1 VTVVLAFNAG
11 TILFPVNGPRLSTDV
26 MLAAFL
32 VLAAW
37 RHDPRPAIAGIA
49 WIVGFENLFEATRR
63 PHAWHWTL
71 YVAVD
76 VVGIAI
82 LARKGIRPSP
92 LLLAATLA
100 AWGAW
105 LATGFHVNEHT
116 MVHFQPGAEAFNEGA
131 KTLWAAAYLVPFLL
145 AQPKSRA
152 PSASPQGSRATLE
165 PVPPGPPT
173 PHPPGLATPSRL
185 SG

>member
-1 VTVVLAFNAG
+1 VSLVIAFNAG

-26 MLAAFL
+26 VFAVFL

-63 PHAWHWTL
+63 PHVWHWIL

-76 VVGIAI
+76 VVAI
-82 LARKGIRPSP
+82 VLLARKGIRPSL

-100 AWGAW
+100 VWAAW

-131 KTLWAAAYLVPFLL
+131 KTLWAAAYLVPLML
-145 AQPKSRA
+145 VRPKSRA
-152 PSASPQGSRATLE
+152 PSRSREPSHTASVMTRNA
-165 PVPPGPPT
+165 
-173 PHPPGLATPSRL
+173 
-185 SG
+185 

>member
-1 VTVVLAFNAG
+1 MSLVVAFNAG

-26 MLAAFL
+26 LLAAFL

-37 RHDPRPAIAGIA
+37 RHDPRPAIAAIA

-63 PHAWHWTL
+63 PHMWHWIL
-71 YVAVD
+71 FVAVN
-76 VVGIAI
+76 VIGMAL
-82 LARKGIRPSP
+82 LARKGIAPSL
-92 LLLAATLA
+92 LLLAATFA
-100 AWGAW
+100 VWAAW

-145 AQPKSRA
+145 ARPESRA
-152 PSASPQGSRATLE
+152 PSRSRQ
-165 PVPPGPPT
+165 
-173 PHPPGLATPSRL
+173 PSHIARRARTARAARQRIRSL
-185 SG
+185 VT

>member
-1 VTVVLAFNAG
+1 MTVVAFDAG

-32 VLAAW
+32 VLAVW
-37 RHDPRPAIAGIA
+37 RHDPKPAFAGIA

-63 PHAWHWTL
+63 PHVWHWIL

-76 VVGIAI
+76 VIGIAL
-82 LARKGIRPSP
+82 LARKAKIAPSP

-100 AWGAW
+100 VWAAW

-131 KTLWAAAYLVPFLL
+131 KTLWAAAYLVPLLL
-145 AQPKSRA
+145 ARRRSRA
-152 PSASPQGSRATLE
+152 PSGSDESSYAAHPASPGGGLRTRRALVQHE
-165 PVPPGPPT
+165 DPV
-173 PHPPGLATPSRL
+173 
-185 SG
+185 